1 MSAVHIATD
10 LWGPFLTSPRRAG
23 VFTDY
28 DGTLAPL
35 VDDPAEARPLPELVA
50 VLDSLALRY
59 AAVGVLTG
67 RPVDFLIP
75 LLPGHLVLVGL
86 YGLELVEEGVRCD
99 HPNGGVWREA
109 VQDVA
114 AQAVALAHGP
124 GPAGMRV
131 EDKGLSVTLH
141 YRGRPHLADEIHGVA
156 QQLAARSGMTC
167 RPAKMSFELHP
178 PIAVDKGTALL
189 DVARDL
195 SAVCFVGDDLGDLPA
210 FDALDKLAGEGVHT
224 VRVAVAGDE
233 ATPEL
238 CERAD
243 VCVDSPAQVAPL
255 LGSLL
260 ST

>member
-1 MSAVHIATD
+1 MDNPGD
-10 LWGPFLTSPRRAG
+10 LWGPFLTAPRRSG
-23 VFTDY
+23 VFTDF

-50 VLDSLALRY
+50 VLDSLARRY

-67 RPVDFLIP
+67 RPVDFLTP

-86 YGLELVEEGVRCD
+86 YGLEVVDDDVRRD

-109 VQDVA
+109 VQDITA
-114 AQAVALAHGP
+114 RAVAVAQGAGP
-124 GPAGMRV
+124 SKMRV

-141 YRGRPHLADEIHGVA
+141 YRGFPELADEIRVVA
-156 QQLAARSGMTC
+156 EQLASRSGMTC
-167 RPAKMSFELHP
+167 RAAKMSFELHP

-189 DVARDL
+189 DVTSDL

-233 ATPEL
+233 ASPEL

-243 VCVDSPAQVAPL
+243 VCVDSPTQLAPL
-255 LGSLL
+255 LGELL
-260 ST
+260 SA